1 MKNSYKAALLVTL
14 GLASVM
20 TAKADSGGDL
30 LIGFTQQGA
39 NSGHNDLYYD
49 LGAVSSFTSGQ
60 TWDLSS
66 ALSGANLDLTQVLW
80 GAVGNDQNGD
90 SQFAN
95 PHTGLTWLTDSG
107 TPQNQNGFAAF
118 NLYGTAV
125 NTIESVITG
134 QANTVSTVGQN
145 AQVAYDLATS
155 WYSETVNPTLGTQL
169 YNASGGAD
177 INQTGTGSIAL
188 WQIQN
193 NNSAPTQIGTL
204 NFDGSNGLLT
214 FTATPVPEPASAS
227 LIGGGALLLLT
238 FRNKFR
244 RQQV

>member
-39 NSGHNDLYYD
+39 NAGQNDLYYD

-60 TWDLSS
+60 TWDLST
-66 ALSGANLDLTQVLW
+66 ALSGANFNLTQLLW
-80 GAVGNDQNGD
+80 GAVGDYKNGD

-107 TPQNQNGFAAF
+107 TPQNINGYSTF
-118 NLYGTAV
+118 NSYGTVV

-134 QANTVSTVGQN
+134 QPNTVSTFGQN
-145 AQVAYDLATS
+145 ALIAYNSDNS
-155 WYSETVNPTLGTQL
+155 WYSETVNPTLATQL
-169 YNASGGAD
+169 YNVSGGAD
-177 INQTGTGSIAL
+177 INQTGTGTIAL
-188 WQIQN
+188 WQVQD

-204 NFDGSNGLLT
+204 GFDSSNGT
-214 FTATPVPEPASAS
+214 VIFTATPVPEPASAS
-227 LIGGGALLLLT
+227 LIGGGALLLLA

-244 RQQV
+244 RQQI